1 MVKIQKG
8 VLQLINKAT
17 RIIHYIKKRAARMQR
32 V

>member
-1 MVKIQKG
+1 